1 LAKFLLA
8 NNISPNNNDTYTH
21 DEHNIIANKL
31 KPALKPKPILEH
43 SSTNQYRSTN
53 SQQITDKNR
62 TGSLQRPGCPSTS
75 NRLTPKL
82 GSQCSSNINNNAFFN
97 NTYMNSSNTISSKN
111 HVAKANYI
119 GSNSLGPIPQNTTR
133 SLSESNFRTNTEL
146 DDCDYDKPCLEDVLL
161 REKRDIVAKLEKQ
174 NKEIINEINRLRLQQ
189 MSNKSLDKTE
199 QHMVS
204 SKDAWLL
211 QQQLQAK
218 LKSRE
223 TTPVHNSSKHGRLK
237 TQTDTQLVNSFL
249 AHNPHLLSKYTAN
262 NAQIDSNAI
271 QELQT
276 LKSRKDMLESRM
288 MALESSRDQLI
299 GRLTQLDSTGSYLK
313 YSNSPVM
320 GKKKPLNSHSL
331 RTTPVNSPR
340 PGGYRQGALTP
351 QTTNNYDNSSVN
363 IDSLSTSTFMP
374 IVSASIAMQMPQ
386 QQHQRSGIITS
397 VNRQPGQLMSQSM
410 YNQPRSYS
418 TPTTPA
424 MNELH
429 PNPGRQSKAQIP
441 YSVSSLVSLNGGM
454 LCSNTSL
461 NSQGSGGYN
470 SDSLTKASNLRNL
483 RNDLLIAADSVT
495 NAMQGLVRELNSEAE
510 SGSDEDDLGIVSKQ
524 DGSYCEVVHVNGG
537 DQELHQNKYSIDQF
551 GRNLRPGSSYSMP
564 GTSTNTP
571 VMFRKN
577 FQESTTVKMLQK
589 QIQNINNGAE
599 SPQNKINM
607 SGKYQV

>member
-1 LAKFLLA
+1 
-8 NNISPNNNDTYTH
+8 
-21 DEHNIIANKL
+21 
-31 KPALKPKPILEH
+31 
-43 SSTNQYRSTN
+43 
-53 SQQITDKNR
+53 
-62 TGSLQRPGCPSTS
+62 
-75 NRLTPKL
+75 
-82 GSQCSSNINNNAFFN
+82 
-97 NTYMNSSNTISSKN
+97 
-111 HVAKANYI
+111 
-119 GSNSLGPIPQNTTR
+119 
-133 SLSESNFRTNTEL
+133 
-146 DDCDYDKPCLEDVLL
+146 
-161 REKRDIVAKLEKQ
+161 
-174 NKEIINEINRLRLQQ
+174 
-189 MSNKSLDKTE
+189 
-199 QHMVS
+199 
-204 SKDAWLL
+204 
-211 QQQLQAK
+211 
-218 LKSRE
+218 
-223 TTPVHNSSKHGRLK
+223 
-237 TQTDTQLVNSFL
+237 
-249 AHNPHLLSKYTAN
+249 
-262 NAQIDSNAI
+262 
-271 QELQT
+271 
-276 LKSRKDMLESRM
+276 MLESRM